1 MHNFYFADKWLSYFC
16 GRFVQAP
23 QHEISKRDISAIEIP
38 YKDGD
43 ILLDN
48 GRWQN
53 VEFEREICFLPYLSE
68 MSAHHLAKAV
78 TEWLTLNRGYQ
89 KYKDTYNPGYFTNAY
104 ISNIDSIVRELPSL
118 LSTKIKFNRVPWWY
132 SEIGAK
138 PIELEVNKAVN
149 LRNPEKYISL
159 PTIKITNTNTSSSS
173 NAKANLTINGTKYA
187 LRVMITLCLTVNQ
200 CSIERINLTVH
211 RNLSTT
217 HYRLNF
223 PPEIIR
229 LRLQLSAMPRLAL
242 PRIGGVCKCSIPCF
256 INCKT
261 QPTS

>member
-78 TEWLTLNRGYQ
+78 TEWLTLNQGYQ
-89 KYKDTYNPGYFTNAY
+89 KYKDTYNPGYFTKAY

-118 LSTKIKFNRVPWWY
+118 LTTKIKFNRVPWWY

-173 NAKANLTINGTKYA
+173 SAKANLTINGTKYILSCVAGYDYA
-187 LRVMITLCLTVNQ
+187 LLDGESMQYRAYKSDGTSKFINDTL
-200 CSIERINLTVH
+200 
-211 RNLSTT
+211 
-217 HYRLNF
+217 
-223 PPEIIR
+223 PPEFSTGNNQVTVTAVSNAEISITPNWRR
-229 LRLQLSAMPRLAL
+229 L
-242 PRIGGVCKCSIPCF
+242 
-256 INCKT
+256 
-261 QPTS
+261 